1 MTTNQLALSYLREVS
16 VARVLNQG
24 WAESRIMPKA
34 QQLEALAAIVQARTK
49 VLDFFSPLVIITR
62 GERLWLRWNVWAEL
76 VGYESDGLP
85 MWRFY
90 RRDPPGG
97 VR

>member
-16 VARVLNQG
+16 GARLLWQG
-24 WAESRIMPKA
+24 WAESRIMPTA
-34 QQLEALAAIVQARTK
+34 QQLEALARIIRARTK
-49 VLDFFSPLVIITR
+49 VLDFFSPLVILTR

-76 VGYESDGLP
+76 VGYESDGSP
-85 MWRFY
+85 VWRFY